1 MWDIQHCIDFIL
13 GAMIPNKVA
22 YWMSP
27 IEHAK
32 LQKQVDELIL
42 KCLVNESKSS
52 CVVLAFLVSK
62 KDVS

>member
-1 MWDIQHCIDFIL
+1 
-13 GAMIPNKVA
+13 
-22 YWMSP
+22 MSP
-27 IEHAK
+27 IEHAE

-52 CVVLAFLVSK
+52 CVVLALLVSK